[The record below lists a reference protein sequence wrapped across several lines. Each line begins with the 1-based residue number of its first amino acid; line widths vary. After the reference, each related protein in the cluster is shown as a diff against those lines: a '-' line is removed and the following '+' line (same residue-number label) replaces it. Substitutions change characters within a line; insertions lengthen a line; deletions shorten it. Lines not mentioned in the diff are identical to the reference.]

1 MFSVLTTATVEDAV
15 ARFLSAKTAGL
26 PVVDEQ
32 GRARGYITDG
42 DILRAVAGRDD
53 SPVDLAFGLNV
64 HPWDPEMSERVAR
77 VMPLGVMDLAARNVV
92 TANVEDTVE
101 DVAALL
107 GSRPINKVPVLSGDV
122 VVGVITRGDLVRS
135 IFGSFAGSGT
145 KRD

>member
-1 MFSVLTTATVEDAV
+1 M
-15 ARFLSAKTAGL
+15 
-26 PVVDEQ
+26 DEQ

-77 VMPLGVMDLAARNVV
+77 VMQLGVMDLAARNVV

-107 GSRPINKVPVLSGDV
+107 GSRPIYKVPVLSGDV

-135 IFGSFAGSGT
+135 IFGSFTGSGA